1 MSFGARGS
9 FDATPVHANMS
20 LKLCT
25 ALCGAQGYAEMTPV
39 HRFCYL
45 IIIQDRIATASRWE
59 SRGRYLLLYRK
70 GICHFLDFLHH
81 DFFYDFRL
89 IEEWKRRLVASPCE
103 DISKI

>member
-9 FDATPVHANMS
+9 FDATPVHAYVP
-20 LKLCT
+20 LEVCT

-59 SRGRYLLLYRK
+59 SRGRYLLLY
-70 GICHFLDFLHH
+70 
-81 DFFYDFRL
+81 
-89 IEEWKRRLVASPCE
+89 
-103 DISKI
+103 